1 MIIRQSLPPSHPS
14 RTGHFQRS
22 HVWYHRGPLFPSCF
36 VNDLLIARYYS
47 DPVEGIRLYTEMKAL
62 IFILACCGM
71 ATSAKCPK
79 TSELTKS
86 DYDNSQDVTTA
97 KVLSKKE
104 SGNPLEYKL
113 NHETYIKLYS
123 YDYFYVP
130 ETIKIPKNCNTT
142 LKVGEKYV
150 MGFYPRITGR
160 FRIKSTVGFNG
171 GDPSAAS
178 KITRRDRAAQARI
191 FSGTLNYGVFLIV
204 S

>member
-1 MIIRQSLPPSHPS
+1 
-14 RTGHFQRS
+14 
-22 HVWYHRGPLFPSCF
+22 
-36 VNDLLIARYYS
+36 
-47 DPVEGIRLYTEMKAL
+47 MKAL

-150 MGFYPRITGR
+150 MGYTYSYSNFYDFNFARLMSSLTQKERQILRI
-160 FRIKSTVGFNG
+160 
-171 GDPSAAS
+171 
-178 KITRRDRAAQARI
+178 
-191 FSGTLNYGVFLIV
+191 
-204 S
+204 